1 MSDLFRKKSIE
12 RVTSPEQLN
21 DYIRVSNP
29 GVWTVLAAVVILLA
43 GACVWGVFGR
53 LDSAVQTA
61 GTAENG
67 EIVCYVKAA
76 DISSLTDKSFIS
88 VNEAEYPVT
97 DIAATPIRLDK
108 KKDGSILR
116 LAGID
121 ETDAVYEVRA
131 NAAGLPDGAYKVT
144 VIKERVAP
152 ISFILN

>member
-21 DYIRVSNP
+21 DYIRVKNQ
-29 GVWTVLAAVVILLA
+29 GVWTVLEAVVLLLA

-88 VNEAEYPVT
+88 VNEEEYPVT

-108 KKDGSILR
+108 KKDGCILS

-121 ETDAVYEVRA
+121 ATDAGYEVRA

-144 VIKERVAP
+144 VIKERVET

>member
-12 RVTSPEQLN
+12 KVTSPEQLN

-61 GTAENG
+61 GTAESG

-88 VNEAEYPVT
+88 VNEGEYPVT

-108 KKDGSILR
+108 KKDGSILS

>member
-1 MSDLFRKKSIE
+1 MSDLFRKKSME
-12 RVTSPEQLN
+12 KVTSPEQLN

-76 DISSLTDKSFIS
+76 NISSLTDKSFIS
-88 VNEAEYPVT
+88 VNEEEYPVT
-97 DIAATPIRLDK
+97 DIAASPIRLNNEK
-108 KKDGSILR
+108 NSSILS

-121 ETDAVYEVRA
+121 ATDAVYEVRA
-131 NAAGLPDGAYKVT
+131 NAAGLPDGTYKVT